1 VSSFAPIVFLGPRHH
16 DRTLLDVPCDQ
27 RAIPSMRIAILCLPG
42 ITPSP
47 ADAVLI
53 AKPTE
58 LPVMPVKG
66 GLVHFLIEGDRRLR
80 RGSTRSPLASSAAG
94 LPATR
99 MAVST

>member
-1 VSSFAPIVFLGPRHH
+1 MKI
-16 DRTLLDVPCDQ
+16 
-27 RAIPSMRIAILCLPG
+27 AIPCLPG

-53 AKPTE
+53 AEPTE

-66 GLVHFLIEGDRRLR
+66 GRVHFRIEDDRCLR
-80 RGSTRSPLASSAAG
+80 RGSTPSPLASSAAG